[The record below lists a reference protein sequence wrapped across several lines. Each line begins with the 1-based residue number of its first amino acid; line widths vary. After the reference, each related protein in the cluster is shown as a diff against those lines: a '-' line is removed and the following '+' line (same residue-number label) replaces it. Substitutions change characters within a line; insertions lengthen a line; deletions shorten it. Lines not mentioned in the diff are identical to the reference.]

1 MAISSPFHP
10 FFRCH
15 VSPIPAL
22 AFLSFALSDLQAS
35 EGSSKLFFIVVSGPC
50 QPISTAHG
58 LTPVVDHS
66 MREAEELCRRVVK
79 RKEDHLGASHPETL
93 GSVWG
98 LAKLLEAKG
107 SFAEAETFQPGSPL
121 LPALLEGAVNVG
133 S

>member
-1 MAISSPFHP
+1 
-10 FFRCH
+10 
-15 VSPIPAL
+15 
-22 AFLSFALSDLQAS
+22 
-35 EGSSKLFFIVVSGPC
+35 
-50 QPISTAHG
+50 
-58 LTPVVDHS
+58 
-66 MREAEELCRRVVK
+66 MREAEELRRRVVK